1 MRLDTAAPQLAERS
15 WSGAV
20 CLALRLVLLVALG
33 TFALIYSQSLLTGIL
48 VALAALIS
56 GAVGYTYSI
65 WRMRK
70 IGGKAGLTPTTA

>member
-1 MRLDTAAPQLAERS
+1 MGSSAKGKVR
-15 WSGAV
+15 
-20 CLALRLVLLVALG
+20 VLLATIAVALG

-70 IGGKAGLTPTTA
+70 IGGNAGLTPTTA